1 MRKDVKFGL
10 TIGAILVVT
19 LVIYVIVLSRGPAAP
34 QRIGVVMPGQ
44 SDQTTDSNTPATNA
58 RADVAGANGADEQD
72 AGPAANDSN
81 PATLPP
87 AGREI
92 AVPATQP
99 ASGAAAANDW
109 DNALNHGL
117 PPALSAPEHTIT
129 PSIDSLSANVARAG
143 ISPTASTPLIDPLP
157 TTQPTKLMSTVPVRD
172 VAPAQIASPATS
184 TPPATPPASTPRSH
198 RVVSGESLYSIS
210 QTVYGNG
217 KYYKK
222 ILAANPGIDPR
233 HLKIGQILAIPE
245 LNDADKPAPAAP
257 NASAAA
263 NVDPG
268 SAYTV
273 VSGDSLQSISRKLYG
288 STAMTDKLYEMNKS
302 LIGPD
307 ENVLK
312 IGWVLKL
319 PKPPTAG
326 ANQ

>member
-34 QRIGVVMPGQ
+34 QRIGIVSPGQ
-44 SDQTTDSNTPATNA
+44 SDQTTDANA
-58 RADVAGANGADEQD
+58 PTSEARTDVATANGTDEQD
-72 AGPAANDSN
+72 TGPAANESN
-81 PATLPP
+81 PATM
-87 AGREI
+87 
-92 AVPATQP
+92 PATQP
-99 ASGAAAANDW
+99 ASPASAANDW
-109 DNALNHGL
+109 ENALNHGL
-117 PPALSAPEHTIT
+117 PPTLSAPERTIT
-129 PSIDSLSANVARAG
+129 PSIDSPSATVARAG

-157 TTQPTKLMSTVPVRD
+157 TTQPARVLMSNLPTQEPAPTATV
-172 VAPAQIASPATS
+172 SPS
-184 TPPATPPASTPRSH
+184 TPTPGASTPRTH
-198 RVVSGESLYSIS
+198 RVASGESPYSIS
-210 QTVYGNG
+210 QLVYGSG

-233 HLKIGQILAIPE
+233 HLKIGQILVIPE
-245 LNDADKPAPAAP
+245 LSDADKPA
-257 NASAAA
+257 SAAA
-263 NVDPG
+263 GASPAATVDPG
-268 SAYTV
+268 TAYTV

-288 STAMTDKLYEMNKS
+288 NTSMSDKLYEMNKA

-312 IGWVLKL
+312 IGWVLIL

>member
-19 LVIYVIVLSRGPAAP
+19 LVIYVIVLSRGPAVP
-34 QRIGVVMPGQ
+34 QRLGIALPSQ
-44 SDQTTDSNTPATNA
+44 SDQATDSIAPASDA
-58 RADVAGANGADEQD
+58 RTDSGVHTDVAPANGIDEQ
-72 AGPAANDSN
+72 ATGPAASDSN
-81 PATLPP
+81 PATSPP
-87 AGREI
+87 PD
-92 AVPATQP
+92 VTPATQP
-99 ASGAAAANDW
+99 ASANDW
-109 DNALNHGL
+109 ENALNHGL
-117 PPALSAPEHTIT
+117 PPTLSAPEHTVT
-129 PSIDSLSANVARAG
+129 PSIDSPSANVARAG
-143 ISPTASTPLIDPLP
+143 VSPTASTPLIDPLP
-157 TTQPTKLMSTVPVRD
+157 TTQPARLLMSNLPIQEP
-172 VAPAQIASPATS
+172 APTPAVSPS
-184 TPPATPPASTPRSH
+184 TPPPPAFTPRTH
-198 RVVSGESLYSIS
+198 RVASGESPYSIS
-210 QTVYGNG
+210 QLVYGSG

-233 HLKIGQILAIPE
+233 HLKIGQILVIPE
-245 LNDADKPAPAAP
+245 LSDADKPAPTAG

-263 NVDPG
+263 TVDPG

-288 STAMTDKLYEMNKS
+288 NSSMSDKLYEMNKS

-326 ANQ
+326 GNQ

>member
-19 LVIYVIVLSRGPAAP
+19 LVIYVIVLSRGPAVP
-34 QRIGVVMPGQ
+34 QRIGIVLPGQ
-44 SDQTTDSNTPATNA
+44 SDQTPDSNAPAPDA
-58 RADVAGANGADEQD
+58 RADVAPANGSDEQD
-72 AGPAANDSN
+72 TGPAANDFN

-87 AGREI
+87 AG
-92 AVPATQP
+92 AQAAAPATQP
-99 ASGAAAANDW
+99 ASGAASANDW
-109 DNALNHGL
+109 ENALNHGL
-117 PPALSAPEHTIT
+117 PPTLSAPEHTIT
-129 PSIDSLSANVARAG
+129 PSIDSPSANVARAG
-143 ISPTASTPLIDPLP
+143 ISPTDSTPLIDPLP
-157 TTQPTKLMSTVPVRD
+157 TTQPARLLMSNLPIQEP
-172 VAPAQIASPATS
+172 APAQIASPAT
-184 TPPATPPASTPRSH
+184 PTPPASTPRTH
-198 RVVSGESLYSIS
+198 RVASGESPYSIS
-210 QTVYGNG
+210 QLVYGSG

-233 HLKIGQILAIPE
+233 RLKIGQILVIPE
-245 LNDADKPAPAAP
+245 LSDADKPAPAAG

-263 NVDPG
+263 TVDPG

-288 STAMTDKLYEMNKS
+288 STAMSEKLYEMNRS